1 MNTASFVFTIP
12 APQEPPPVH
21 PARGGRH
28 RNWGSKGLCLVGLGL
43 LANAAVLLYTHIT
56 GRAPDLVLDRSAFAQ
71 AAPGGSAGT
80 LLGARGIYMMP
91 AQLGNNTW
99 GVYLL
104 DVDSQTICVYRAA
117 PESSHFRFMA
127 ARSFQYDRFVTDFNN
142 EKPTPKEIQRL
153 IEDQR
158 QRQELQLKG
167 EQPTVDQAA
176 KPDENLPDGGAANRV
191 PQ

>member
-1 MNTASFVFTIP
+1 MSQPQITFTIP
-12 APQEPPPVH
+12 APQD
-21 PARGGRH
+21 PAPRAPRR
-28 RNWGSKGLCLVGLGL
+28 RNPALWLIGIGL
-43 LANAAVLLYTHIT
+43 LANAAVMLFH
-56 GRAPDLVLDRSAFAQ
+56 GRASDIILDRAAFAQ
-71 AAPGGSAGT
+71 ALAPAGNQQ

-91 AQLGNNTW
+91 AQLGPSTW

-104 DVDSQTICVYRAA
+104 DVDSQTICVYRAS

-142 EKPTPKEIQRL
+142 EKPTPKEVQRL

-167 EQPTVDQAA
+167 EQPTVDQAV
-176 KPDENLPDGGAANRV
+176 KPDENLPEGGVTNRV